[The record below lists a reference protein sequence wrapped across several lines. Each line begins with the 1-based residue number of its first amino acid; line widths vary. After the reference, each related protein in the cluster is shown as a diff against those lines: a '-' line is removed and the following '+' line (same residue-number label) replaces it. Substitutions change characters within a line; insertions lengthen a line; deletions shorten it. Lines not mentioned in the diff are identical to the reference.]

1 MARRPLAGRDKK
13 IIQGHRRDAFFARMR
28 RKGGTPRAAHQAPET
43 TAAVAGEELD
53 DATPVD
59 ETASAAAT
67 TTEGEA
73 EAEATEPARAEGG

>member
-28 RKGGTPRAAHQAPET
+28 RKGGTPRAANQAPEMA
-43 TAAVAGEELD
+43 AAVAGEELD

-59 ETASAAAT
+59 ETASGAAT
-67 TTEGEA
+67 AAEGEA
-73 EAEATEPARAEGG
+73 EAEAAEPASAEGG

>member
-28 RKGGTPRAAHQAPET
+28 KKGGTPRAANQAPET
-43 TAAVAGEELD
+43 AAAVAGEELD

-67 TTEGEA
+67 KA